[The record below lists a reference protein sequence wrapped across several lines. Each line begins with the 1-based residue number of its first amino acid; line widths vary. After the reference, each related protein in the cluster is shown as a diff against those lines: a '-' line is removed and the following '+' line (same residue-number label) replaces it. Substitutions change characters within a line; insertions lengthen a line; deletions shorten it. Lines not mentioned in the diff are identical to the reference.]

1 MASASSSTN
10 GGVAENA
17 YEGRVTAL
25 RTAWDVD
32 RHIVLA
38 SAEKVVLVRFSS
50 YESPPDDVVFH
61 QLHKSSRHN
70 SANVDEDD
78 DDEEEDDLLSQLEG
92 IERRS
97 KNKKKGKEK
106 KRSHSEDRP
115 HRKRPRSE
123 EKQTAGSSDASALA
137 GMEHYLATQ
146 KMDALLE
153 IMAPKVRKFCT
164 IFTVDTTKVTEFNA
178 LYELGHDRDPF
189 AVMFFYRNTHIKVDL
204 GTGNTNKLNFYA
216 FEEWTDLLP
225 IVEAVYRA
233 GKMGK
238 HITSTERQFST
249 VSLRR

>member
-1 MASASSSTN
+1 MASVSSSLN
-10 GGVAENA
+10 KGEDNA

-25 RTAWDVD
+25 HTAWDVD

-50 YESPPDDVVFH
+50 YESPPDDVVFY
-61 QLHKSSRHN
+61 QLSRSKGSPN
-70 SANVDEDD
+70 DD
-78 DDEEEDDLLSQLEG
+78 KEEEGEEEDADDLLSQLDG
-92 IERRS
+92 IERKS
-97 KNKKKGKEK
+97 KHKKNET
-106 KRSHSEDRP
+106 SHG
-115 HRKRPRSE
+115 SE
-123 EKQTAGSSDASALA
+123 EKHRNRKRKRSSIEKKSAGSSSSPSLA

-146 KMDALLE
+146 KMDALLQ

-189 AVMFFYRNTHIKVDL
+189 AIMFFYRNTHIKVDL

-216 FEEWTDLLP
+216 FEEWSDLLP

-233 GKMGK
+233 GKLGK
-238 HITSTERQFST
+238 HITSTERQYST